1 MIRSRQVSTCSDWCL
16 NITLT
21 YDTSRNSIATETP
34 VKCKGNVDG
43 SVQDCSISSALE
55 MGILQSCTKP
65 SMSLFI
71 QPISW
76 LWDFARFYDNTYC
89 AIMNRVRF
97 RCMIN
102 GKQLDILPPVIY
114 RFYVNNTLNLFMLSE
129 CISLASEQN
138 NWKGYFISSQ
148 VLIFLIN
155 SL

>member
-21 YDTSRNSIATETP
+21 YDRSRISIATETP
-34 VKCKGNVDG
+34 VKCKGDV
-43 SVQDCSISSALE
+43 SSALA

-89 AIMNRVRF
+89 AIMNRIRF

-102 GKQLDILPPVIY
+102 GKQLDIY
-114 RFYVNNTLNLFMLSE
+114 RLLYTVSTITTPWICLCYQSVYHWP
-129 CISLASEQN
+129 QN
-138 NWKGYFISSQ
+138 KIIGRAILYHLKCWFFINP
-148 VLIFLIN
+148 L
-155 SL
+155 